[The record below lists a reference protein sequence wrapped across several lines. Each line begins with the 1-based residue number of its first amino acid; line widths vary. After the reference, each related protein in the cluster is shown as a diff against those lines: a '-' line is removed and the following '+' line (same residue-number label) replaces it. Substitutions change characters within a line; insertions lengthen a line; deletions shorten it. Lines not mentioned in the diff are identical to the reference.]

1 MLHTFGSA
9 SVHCV
14 IISCIDSKQVTYS
27 PCEHYGKKEHII
39 LLLFVRFFPSHIGH
53 HLPFI
58 RNTMLTVKSHIPSTE
73 RGGKEAVWAPREG
86 EEQWHGLWGG
96 GRGNKRGCFLG
107 LWWLRTGKKGVNTFP
122 PCGVCV
128 LMPWTFTPPK
138 SCLIIHPTIHA
149 SIQQCILNCYIFFF
163 GIKLGRSLKC

>member
-73 RGGKEAVWAPREG
+73 IEEKKLFGPPVKGKSSGMAFGEG
-86 EEQWHGLWGG
+86 V
-96 GRGNKRGCFLG
+96 
-107 LWWLRTGKKGVNTFP
+107 GVVKEGAF
-122 PCGVCV
+122 
-128 LMPWTFTPPK
+128 
-138 SCLIIHPTIHA
+138 
-149 SIQQCILNCYIFFF
+149 
-163 GIKLGRSLKC
+163 

>member
-58 RNTMLTVKSHIPSTE
+58 RNTMLTVKSHILSTE

-96 GRGNKRGCFLG
+96 GRGSKRGCFLG
-107 LWWLRTGKKGVNTFP
+107 L
-122 PCGVCV
+122 
-128 LMPWTFTPPK
+128 
-138 SCLIIHPTIHA
+138 
-149 SIQQCILNCYIFFF
+149 
-163 GIKLGRSLKC
+163 